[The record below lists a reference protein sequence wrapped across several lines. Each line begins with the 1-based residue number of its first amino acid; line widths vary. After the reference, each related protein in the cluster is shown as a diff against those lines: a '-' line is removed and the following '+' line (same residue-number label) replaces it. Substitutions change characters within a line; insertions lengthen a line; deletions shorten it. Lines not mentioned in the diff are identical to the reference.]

1 MVEVRQRS
9 RHIFQKDNCRFGLS
23 DDPSNVGPEVT
34 GVGGSESLAS
44 DGKSLAGEASVDKID
59 AASPRASVE
68 GAEVGPDRGTIQPS
82 VLSTPNEHVLAE
94 RVCLAVGEGAVGR
107 PKGEVEPEVDPP
119 DPRAEREAIHRSAP
133 QKASKSFT

>member
-23 DDPSNVGPEVT
+23 DDPAN
-34 GVGGSESLAS
+34 
-44 DGKSLAGEASVDKID
+44 
-59 AASPRASVE
+59 
-68 GAEVGPDRGTIQPS
+68 VGPDRGTIQPS